1 MYYEVVQVQPLTAQP
16 ICEVLSTGLLNDTFR
31 TKYTNAS
38 DLGNMLGGKSEDLQ
52 CLFTHMHKRKELK
65 TSSWKR
71 SWKWQHF
78 FPLNYKQNLIYL
90 EDFHPD

>member
-65 TSSWKR
+65 TSSWEEIMEVAT
-71 SWKWQHF
+71 F
-78 FPLNYKQNLIYL
+78 FSP
-90 EDFHPD
+90 